1 MSMRSKWYAFGIL
14 REKVRKRYNNMSIYN
29 YISIGSMLCMV
40 LLILVQTRGASLGA
54 GLGSSGEVN
63 TERRGTDKTIY
74 QLTIIM
80 AITFTLS
87 LLFGVI
93 F

>member
-1 MSMRSKWYAFGIL
+1 
-14 REKVRKRYNNMSIYN
+14 MSIWN
-29 YISIGSMLCMV
+29 YITIASMALMT

-74 QLTIIM
+74 QLTIVS
-80 AITFTLS
+80 AIVFVLS
-87 LLFGVI
+87 LLLGI
-93 F
+93 IIG